1 LYGKHQWE
9 AQVVSVCPK
18 FDLALIVL
26 KDPETFRKALAQRDI
41 KLQPLKLADGSVAM
55 GDDVIAMGFPLGQN
69 SLKISKGNIAGFE
82 QVQGNICIQSTAP
95 ISPGNS
101 GGPLLDRAGQMVVGV
116 NFAKATEGENINYV
130 IPAWRVSQMVA
141 HHLKQQP
148 HGQEKPWK
156 RLQVRIPP
164 DGLTIVEGNSAL
176 RSLAGCESGVYIS
189 KVAKRSFFNKAKPPV
204 PSGAFLVAVNGQEL
218 DRFGTGLNG
227 KYIADRVGFLDLFHM
242 VEDITAEVQVQA
254 CFQGKTTTHK
264 VSMDWSSE
272 YNQGVRWVDE
282 PHQEDMASAYE
293 MFGDMSIMEM
303 TVNHVSAV
311 LNNLGDP
318 GPARW
323 LHPDVVTQPRLMIN
337 YVKQGSYASSVTGV
351 GAAVT
356 KVNGHPV
363 QTLAEFRQHFV
374 PDSAKNVW
382 TLETDMGELVA
393 VMFNETLISQLQDKG
408 NAYLRTQGV
417 VQAAQT
423 LGIPLQG
430 QVADAEGKGAKK
442 MDPALSNARAHL
454 PDEGVAKL
462 VAGLGGN
469 TVAMTVQGSTTEPA
483 PPQVRAAGPV
493 EAQRIPGR
501 QGRSIGK
508 GMSTVWHLPT
518 V

>member
-1 LYGKHQWE
+1 
-9 AQVVSVCPK
+9 
-18 FDLALIVL
+18 LALMVL
-26 KDPETFRKALAQRDI
+26 KDPDTFHKALAERDI

-55 GDDVIAMGFPLGQN
+55 GDDVVAMGFPLGQN

-82 QVQGNICIQSTAP
+82 QVNGNICIQSTAP

-101 GGPLLDRAGQMVVGV
+101 GGPLLDHAGQMVVGV

-130 IPAWRVSQMVA
+130 IPAWRVTQMVA

-148 HGQEKPWK
+148 HGQGKPWK
-156 RLQVRIPP
+156 RLPVRIPP
-164 DGLTIVEGNSAL
+164 AGLTVVEGNSAL
-176 RSLAGCESGVYIS
+176 RLLAGCESGAYIS
-189 KVAKRSFFNKAKPPV
+189 KVAKRSFFNKANPPV
-204 PSGAFLVAVNGQEL
+204 PSGSFLVAVNGQEL

-227 KYIADRVGFLDLFHM
+227 KYIADRVHFLDLVHM
-242 VEDITAEVQVQA
+242 VEDITAEVEVQA

-264 VSMDWSSE
+264 VSMDWLSE
-272 YNQGVRWVDE
+272 YDQGVRWVEE
-282 PHQEDMASAYE
+282 PHQNNMASAYE

-311 LNNLGDP
+311 LHNLGDP

-337 YVKQGSYASSVTGV
+337 YVKQGSYAGSVTGV
-351 GAAVT
+351 GAAIT
-356 KVNGHPV
+356 NLNGHPV
-363 QTLAEFRQHFV
+363 RTLAEFRQHFV
-374 PDSAKNVW
+374 PDGAKDVW

-393 VMFNETLISQLQDKG
+393 VMFNETLINQLKEATYNG
-408 NAYLRTQGV
+408 NPYLRTQGV
-417 VQAAQT
+417 VKAAQS

-430 QVADAEGKGAKK
+430 QVAAAEGKGAKQ
-442 MDPALSNARAHL
+442 MNATLSNAQAHK

-462 VAGLGGN
+462 VAGLGGS
-469 TVAMTVQGSTTEPA
+469 TVAMSIHGSTTGPTG
-483 PPQVRAAGPV
+483 PQVRAAGPV

-501 QGRSIGK
+501 RGRSIGK
-508 GMSTVWHLPT
+508 STSTVWHLPT